1 MNTTTWIVIFLPLF
15 IIFCIEIPR
24 QRRIIK
30 ISNKRKRGKMIMSNE
45 LVKKYIGKTCIVST
59 GSLGT
64 TVKGQ
69 ITAVEDNWIE
79 VNSRKGPQI
88 LNLDYITNIT
98 PIPKIN

>member
-30 ISNKRKRGKMIMSNE
+30 ISNKRKRGKMI
-45 LVKKYIGKTCIVST
+45 KYIGKTCIVST

-79 VNSRKGPQI
+79 VNGRKGPQI